1 MKGCGGGGDGPCGC
15 LSERGDETETREGA
29 YVYGDPIPQ
38 NMSFLYRSKV
48 KSHYD

>member
-29 YVYGDPIPQ
+29 YGDPIPQ